1 MSSWHHH
8 CDGCGVGKSGAGRN
22 SGDDGGNVS
31 DDDDNEEA
39 DMMIMFLRQVK
50 NLADW
55 KSQLADKNKELKD
68 ENQR

>member
-1 MSSWHHH
+1 
-8 CDGCGVGKSGAGRN
+8 
-22 SGDDGGNVS
+22 
-31 DDDDNEEA
+31 
-39 DMMIMFLRQVK
+39 MMMMRQVK

>member
-1 MSSWHHH
+1 
-8 CDGCGVGKSGAGRN
+8 
-22 SGDDGGNVS
+22 
-31 DDDDNEEA
+31 
-39 DMMIMFLRQVK
+39 MMTIFLRQVK

>member
-1 MSSWHHH
+1 MT
-8 CDGCGVGKSGAGRN
+8 
-22 SGDDGGNVS
+22 
-31 DDDDNEEA
+31 
-39 DMMIMFLRQVK
+39 MFVRQVK